1 MDKVTMAKSKVKQ
14 KRDEIITLLA
24 NELDD
29 VVFEAEMDNR
39 VVGLSDESKDMLW
52 DNYKRDLEKLSL
64 AELKALEKL

>member
-1 MDKVTMAKSKVKQ
+1 MDKVTMAKGKVKQ